1 MSPRA
6 ASRLES
12 LGFREVYDYAVGKAD
27 WFAAGLP
34 MEGEAASRP
43 VIGRMARSD
52 VPSAGLDE
60 RLGDVTKR
68 VAAAG
73 WDQAVVL
80 DDRRVLL
87 GWLGAEALDCD
98 PAAPAAAA
106 MREGPVTFRPNMGI
120 EETASWMDARSAD
133 SVLVTSS
140 DGTFMGVV
148 RHEHLGATER
158 AGVRSRSEQR
168 VTVSRRVAEHVLDAA
183 AEFRADLHI
192 VPWAPLGRFRA
203 TPSGG

>member
-12 LGFREVYDYAVGKAD
+12 LGFREVYDYAAGKAD

-34 MEGEAASRP
+34 IEGETASRP
-43 VIGRMARSD
+43 VIGRLARSD

-60 RLGDVTKR
+60 RLGDVRKR
-68 VAAAG
+68 AEAAG
-73 WDQAVVL
+73 WDQAAVL

-87 GWLGAEALDCD
+87 GWLGAEALGGD

-120 EETASWMDARSAD
+120 DDTASWMDARSAAG
-133 SVLVTSS
+133 VLVTSS
-140 DGTFMGVV
+140 DGTFIGVV
-148 RHEHLGATER
+148 RREDLGATE
-158 AGVRSRSEQR
+158 
-168 VTVSRRVAEHVLDAA
+168 HAA
-183 AEFRADLHI
+183 AEE
-192 VPWAPLGRFRA
+192 G
-203 TPSGG
+203 